1 VIGKQDT
8 PGDNLELIR
17 VTKVTNKAGKATRET
32 GIKHRNKWGNFNR
45 KISSEKFIQN
55 KRHQFSK
62 RHRHTRSHLLSCT
75 NTHLQQLA
83 APANPDHFLHT

>member
-45 KISSEKFIQN
+45 EISSEKSIQN

-62 RHRHTRSHLLSCT
+62 RHHRQQTDIESTWKRRLS
-75 NTHLQQLA
+75 
-83 APANPDHFLHT
+83 